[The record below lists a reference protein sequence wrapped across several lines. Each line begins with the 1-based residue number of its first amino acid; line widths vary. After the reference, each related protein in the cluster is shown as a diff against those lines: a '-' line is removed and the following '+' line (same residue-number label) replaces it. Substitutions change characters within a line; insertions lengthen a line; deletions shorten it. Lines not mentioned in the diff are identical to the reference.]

1 MIQKLMYEQ
10 QFDHYVVLVRMH
22 NDTGSVSLQIV
33 QFIIMDEW
41 ILLIPVIIHNV
52 NFNRSSLCRHRY
64 IITGF
69 F

>member
-41 ILLIPVIIHNV
+41 KLLIPVIIHNV
-52 NFNRSSLCRHRY
+52 NFNRSSFVSTSLY
-64 IITGF
+64 YNWF